1 MSETADTTPG
11 DATTSGRAV
20 VLVLGSKG
28 MLGTACLRTF
38 GHEAVGCDL
47 DDFDIADSS
56 AARAAIARLQ
66 PRLIVNCAA
75 ATDVDRCELDHEYAD
90 RANALGP
97 KNVAQAAAEVG
108 ARLVHVSTDFVFAGD
123 KGRPYA
129 ETDTPDP
136 VNHYGRSKLEGER
149 GALTALP
156 DALIVRT
163 SWLYGHGGKH
173 FPGNVIKWAAG
184 GGPLRIVDDQVGSPT
199 YAEDLA
205 AAIRALAERTATG
218 LFHLGG
224 TGCASRFEWASETV
238 ALADLGVQVLPASSS
253 EFPLPAPRPANT
265 CLDCSKAAGLG
276 VRLPPWRDG
285 LARYIGSR
293 QGAC

>member
-1 MSETADTTPG
+1 M
-11 DATTSGRAV
+11 
-20 VLVLGSKG
+20 LGS
-28 MLGTACLRTF
+28 ACVRAF
-38 GHEAVGCDL
+38 GRETVGCDL
-47 DDFDIADSS
+47 DDFDIADGS
-56 AARAAIARLQ
+56 ATRTAVARLQ

-97 KNVAQAAAEVG
+97 KNLAQAAAEVG
-108 ARLVHVSTDFVFAGD
+108 TRLVHVSTDFVFAGD
-123 KGRPYA
+123 RGRPYV
-129 ETDTPDP
+129 ETDTPGP

-149 GALTALP
+149 GVLAAWS

-184 GGPLRIVDDQVGSPT
+184 GGPLRIVDDQMGSPT

-205 AAIRALAERTATG
+205 AGIRALTERGAVG
-218 LFHLGG
+218 IFHLGG
-224 TGCASRFEWASETV
+224 TGCASRFEWAVET
-238 ALADLGVQVLPASSS
+238 ATEAGLGVQVFPASSS
-253 EFPLPAPRPANT
+253 EFPLPAPRPTNT

-276 VRLPPWRDG
+276 VQLPPWRDG
-285 LARYIGSR
+285 LARYIRSR